1 MADYT
6 LGTDEW
12 GLYELALA
20 AETSM
25 SVDVPSQRTIRIEQY
40 SGEYPVYYAVDEQ
53 AVVKG
58 RRCRVV
64 TNGSFTEFYAG
75 GPSGEMVTVNMISQA
90 AAVVSVMRL

>member
-6 LGTDEW
+6 LGADEW

-20 AETSM
+20 ADVSI

-40 SGEYPVYYAVDEQ
+40 SGASPVYYAVSEP
-53 AVVKG
+53 ATPKG

-64 TNGSFTEFYAG
+64 TSGNFTTFYSG
-75 GPSGEMVTVNMISQA
+75 GTTGTNVTINLISQA
-90 AAVVSVMRL
+90 AAVVSLMRQ